1 MVAQGSLPKH
11 LHTSDQDG
19 VEPKRNGL
27 DQQQADA
34 IVQLGQ
40 ALHFT
45 IRLLLPGF
53 ANSKACLQSCL
64 GQGKNIL
71 EAENLLMFDRG
82 GISTVYY
89 SLRRHTSVQ
98 DAVLLDLVENSGQIC
113 LCPGLFFVVT
123 AVAIF

>member
-34 IVQLGQ
+34 IVQQGQ

-45 IRLLLPGF
+45 IRLLLLLPGF
-53 ANSKACLQSCL
+53 ASNHAWVRAK
-64 GQGKNIL
+64 
-71 EAENLLMFDRG
+71 
-82 GISTVYY
+82 TVW
-89 SLRRHTSVQ
+89 T
-98 DAVLLDLVENSGQIC
+98 EK
-113 LCPGLFFVVT
+113 
-123 AVAIF
+123 IF

>member
-45 IRLLLPGF
+45 IRLLLLLPGF
-53 ANSKACLQSCL
+53 AFNHAWVRAK
-64 GQGKNIL
+64 
-71 EAENLLMFDRG
+71 
-82 GISTVYY
+82 TV
-89 SLRRHTSVQ
+89 
-98 DAVLLDLVENSGQIC
+98 
-113 LCPGLFFVVT
+113 
-123 AVAIF
+123 

>member
-11 LHTSDQDG
+11 LHTSDQDR

-45 IRLLLPGF
+45 IRLLLLLPGF
-53 ANSKACLQSCL
+53 AFNHGWVRAK
-64 GQGKNIL
+64 
-71 EAENLLMFDRG
+71 
-82 GISTVYY
+82 TVW
-89 SLRRHTSVQ
+89 T
-98 DAVLLDLVENSGQIC
+98 EK
-113 LCPGLFFVVT
+113 
-123 AVAIF
+123 IF